1 MCLNEF
7 SKARNDESI
16 IALQNDDKYKN
27 DELKAF
33 EVRNSCLSKAD
44 YNYTNANLSTSI
56 KVCQELTDELR
67 VRKLRNQ
74 IKLLNQN
81 SKDIFLFQKFSN
93 QIVKYSGQYERTL
106 GSLLIMFA
114 PIAPL
119 FASECWSKFISVP
132 NRVEIKESYF
142 KWSKDV
148 VEQSWPSLDKEFK
161 DILVIKVI

>member
-1 MCLNEF
+1 M
-7 SKARNDESI
+7 
-16 IALQNDDKYKN
+16 
-27 DELKAF
+27 
-33 EVRNSCLSKAD
+33 
-44 YNYTNANLSTSI
+44 
-56 KVCQELTDELR
+56 
-67 VRKLRNQ
+67 
-74 IKLLNQN
+74 
-81 SKDIFLFQKFSN
+81 FQKFSN

-132 NRVEIKESYF
+132 NRVEIKENYF

-161 DILVIKVI
+161 DILVIKVIKCIL